1 MTLSPPRLER
11 VPDENTVLHLE
22 GDITVDFVA
31 EYKDSCLL
39 ACEGGRLV
47 LNLAGCHYLDSSG
60 LGLLVSMNRKQKAAG
75 GDVAITHLPAHLQ
88 QLFEKTRLLDM
99 FVVI

>member
-11 VPDENTVLHLE
+11 LPDDNTVLHLE
-22 GDITVDFVA
+22 GDITVEFLA
-31 EYKDSCLL
+31 AYKDSCLL
-39 ACEGGRLV
+39 ACEGGRVV
-47 LNLAGCHYLDSSG
+47 LDLTGCHHLDSSG

-75 GDVAITHLPAHLQ
+75 GDVAITNVPAHLH
-88 QLFEKTRLLDM
+88 QLFEKTRLLDL